1 MEREAVVIGG
11 GLAGAALATQLS
23 RAGRDVLLLERTR
36 SAHHKVCG
44 EFLSREALHYLALLG
59 MDPRALG
66 AVSITGVRLAARE
79 LIAETALPFTAL
91 SLTRRTLDE
100 AILRNAES
108 AGVEVRRGASAA
120 SLTRSQKS
128 WDLGMDQGEP
138 LSARNVFLA
147 TGKHDFRGWTRSKG
161 WHNDLVAFK
170 MYFRLRQ
177 AQQVALSGFVE
188 LILFPGGYT
197 GLQTVENGEAN
208 LCLLI
213 TREGLRRLN
222 GGWEAV
228 LEHACLHSPHLRER
242 LRGGQALL
250 DRPVALASIPYGYR
264 APAGSD
270 GIWRLG
276 DQSAVIPSFSGDGMS
291 IALHSAHLAAD
302 LFLAGRASDA
312 YQQQMR
318 RDLGRGIGVASALSQ
333 LLVRAPVLAQIARVR
348 PRLLRDIAIFTRIP
362 ESALIL

>member
-11 GLAGAALATQLS
+11 GLAGASLATQLV

-44 EFLSREALHYLALLG
+44 EFLSREALHYLVLLG
-59 MDPRALG
+59 IDPAALG
-66 AVSITGVRLAARE
+66 AVPVGGVRLAARE
-79 LIAETALPFTAL
+79 LIAETALPFTAF

-100 AILRNAES
+100 EILRHAES

-120 SLTRSQKS
+120 SLTRSRKS
-128 WDLGMDQGEP
+128 WDLGMDQVE
-138 LSARNVFLA
+138 SVRARNVFLA
-147 TGKHDFRGWTRSKG
+147 TGKHDLRGWLRSKG

-170 MYFRLRQ
+170 MYFRLGQ
-177 AQQVALSGFVE
+177 AQQAALSGFVE

-197 GLQTVENGEAN
+197 GLQPVENGEAN

-213 TREGLRRLN
+213 TREDLRRLN
-222 GGWEAV
+222 GSWEGV
-228 LEHACLHSPHLRER
+228 LEHACVHSPHLRER
-242 LRGGQALL
+242 LNGSEALL
-250 DRPVALASIPYGYR
+250 DRPLALSSIPYGYR
-264 APAGSD
+264 ASANGD

-291 IALHSAHLAAD
+291 IALHSGHLAAY
-302 LFLAGRASDA
+302 LFLAGKTPDTF
-312 YQQQMR
+312 QQQIR
-318 RDLGRGIGVASALSQ
+318 RELGRGIGAATALSQ
-333 LLVRAPVLAQIARVR
+333 LLVRAPVLAQLVRVR
-348 PRLLRDIAIFTRIP
+348 PRLLRDIAILTRIP

>member
-1 MEREAVVIGG
+1 MEHEAVAIGG
-11 GLAGAALATQLS
+11 GLAGASLATQLA

-59 MDPRALG
+59 MNPKALG

-100 AILRNAES
+100 AMLCNAEA
-108 AGVEVRRGASAA
+108 AGAEVRRGASAA
-120 SLTRSQKS
+120 SLTQSKDV
-128 WDLGMDQGEP
+128 WDLGMDQGE
-138 LSARNVFLA
+138 SVRARNVFLA
-147 TGKHDFRGWTRSKG
+147 TGKHDLRGWLRSKG
-161 WHNDLVAFK
+161 WHNDLVALK
-170 MYFRLRQ
+170 MYFRLSQTQR
-177 AQQVALSGFVE
+177 AALSGFVE
-188 LILFPGGYT
+188 LILFPGGYA
-197 GLQTVENGEAN
+197 GLQPVEDGEAN

-213 TREGLRRLN
+213 RREDLRRLN
-222 GGWEAV
+222 GSWEAV
-228 LEHACLHSPHLRER
+228 LEHACLHSPHLRDR
-242 LRGGQALL
+242 LSGSQPLL
-250 DRPVALASIPYGYR
+250 DRPVALSSIPYGYR

-291 IALHSAHLAAD
+291 IALHSGHLAAN
-302 LFLAGRASDA
+302 LFLAGKTPGAF
-312 YQQQMR
+312 QQQMR
-318 RDLGRGIGVASALSQ
+318 RELGRGIGVASALSQ
-333 LLVRAPVLAQIARVR
+333 LLVRAPALAQFARVR
-348 PRLLRDIAIFTRIP
+348 PRLLRDIAILTRIP